1 MWVFLAILAVP
12 LIEIGLFV
20 VIGGMIGVW
29 ATLVWVLIAAALGL
43 LVLRRVGMSGA
54 VTLRSDMQELR
65 DARSPVA
72 HRVILVLAG
81 TLLLLPG
88 FFTDAMGLLMLLRP
102 VRTGLIRLIVR
113 RMGIDPVPSPVP
125 ADVIDGE
132 WREVGGED
140 ATRRSDTPSG
150 WTRH

>member
-29 ATLVWVLIAAALGL
+29 ATLAWVLIAAALGL

-65 DARSPVA
+65 DAQSPVA

-113 RMGIDPVPSPVP
+113 RMGIDPVPSPAP

>member
-20 VIGGMIGVW
+20 VIGGVIGVW
-29 ATLVWVLIAAALGL
+29 ATLAWVLISAMLGL
-43 LVLRRVGMSGA
+43 TVLRRVGMSGA

-65 DARSPVA
+65 DAQSPVA
-72 HRVILVLAG
+72 HRVMLVMAG

-88 FFTDAMGLLMLLRP
+88 FFTDALGLLLLIRP

-113 RMGIDPVPSPVP
+113 RMGLDAATAPMP

-140 ATRRSDTPSG
+140 AARRSDTPSG

>member
-29 ATLVWVLIAAALGL
+29 ATLAWVLIAAALGL

-65 DARSPVA
+65 DAQSPVA

>member
-65 DARSPVA
+65 DAQSPVA